1 VGEVADPFGLKK
13 VVFLVL
19 RGQNAHPAGGAAY
32 SFFASGDHSTNYTI
46 DGSKMSEFSADAETW
61 LQWAEQSYAGAHL
74 LFHNGN
80 PILWFPAAFLGQQA
94 LEMFL
99 KAALINQGRQ
109 VGKEDGW
116 GHNLMDLATELAK
129 TGFNFPAGFVEDLQT
144 FNDFFEQLRFPHPA
158 RKVPELGPME
168 GVLLTYL
175 VKILRPV
182 IK

>member
-1 VGEVADPFGLKK
+1 MANCLNEI
-13 VVFLVL
+13 
-19 RGQNAHPAGGAAY
+19 H
-32 SFFASGDHSTNYTI
+32 
-46 DGSKMSEFSADAETW
+46 GSKMSDFSADAETW

-99 KAALINQGRQ
+99 KAALIKQDSRAA
-109 VGKEDGW
+109 KADMR
-116 GHNLMDLATELAK
+116 GHNLIDLASELAK
-129 TGFNFPAGFVEDLQT
+129 TGFNFPAGFIEDLQT
-144 FNDFFEQLRFPHPA
+144 FNEFFEQLRFPNPA
-158 RKVPELGPME
+158 RKVQELGPME
-168 GVLLTYL
+168 GVLLAYL